1 MNNIDEKILEALNS
15 EDKKVMDDYGEELG
29 FWGLIGE
36 SFRGKMKG
44 VVFTV
49 LLFLLLFAVIFW
61 TCVIHFFS
69 VEGLEMKLNY
79 LAGGLTALIMIVLC
93 RLWYSMELNRLSV
106 VREVKRLELQV
117 SLLAKKL

>member
-1 MNNIDEKILEALNS
+1 MNNIDKKILEALNS
-15 EDKKVMDDYGEELG
+15 EDKEVMNSYGEELG

-44 VVFTV
+44 VVLTV
-49 LLFLLLFAVIFW
+49 FIFLLLFAVIFW
-61 TCVIHFFS
+61 TCAIHFFS
-69 VEGLEMKLNY
+69 VDDLEMKLNY
-79 LAGGLTALIMIVLC
+79 LAGGLAALIMIILC

-106 VREVKRLELQV
+106 VREVKRLELQI